1 MKRHVM
7 QYIKQLAIL
16 NVVTYIFAFIT
27 SMLGQVGVVGS
38 YTMAEIS
45 MKYESGITPADF
57 TFSIWS
63 VIYMGLFVMVG
74 FHLIQAFRKS
84 ESYITNKEI
93 SSIGVVFAVNQ
104 LAISLWIYTWLN
116 DMPGVSLA
124 LLLIQFFTLYVIDRR
139 LQMLNPKK
147 GKISLFIT
155 QLSLSFYFGWI
166 TIATL
171 ANFAAWLVSLGWLVS
186 DAVDLY
192 VSYALLFTAVTVGSV
207 VVYFKHNIFFGL
219 VVIWAIYGVIMKRF
233 ALGDEFFY
241 SLIYLGAFG
250 MIIVLLAIIKT
261 VLNYAN
267 IKEKPYLND
276 KKQIKYNKSN
286 R

>member
-1 MKRHVM
+1 M

-27 SMLGQVGVVGS
+27 SMLGQTGVVGS

-63 VIYMGLFVMVG
+63 VIYLGLFLMVG

-84 ESYITNKEI
+84 ENYITNKEI
-93 SSIGVVFAVNQ
+93 SLIGVVFAINQ

-116 DMPGVSLA
+116 DMPGISLA
-124 LLLIQFFTLYVIDRR
+124 LLLIQLFTLYVIDRR

-147 GKISLFIT
+147 GKVSLFIT

-192 VSYALLFTAVTVGSV
+192 VSYTLLFTAAAVGLV

-219 VVIWAIYGVIMKRF
+219 VVIWAIYGIIMKRF
-233 ALGDEFFY
+233 AEGDEFFY
-241 SLIYLGAFG
+241 SLIYLGAFC

-267 IKEKPYLND
+267 IKEKPYFND